1 VLTRV
6 APWRD
11 VCTGSSMGALSRTLL
26 VLAVAAWGCLPAD
39 PPDFSRDAGTVK
51 GSART
56 GSKGAKGRV
65 LSPAASGRRPR
76 GPTDAGPQLLS
87 GPVLSD
93 PFRDDF
99 DRADLGQ
106 DWYATSSVWRIT
118 DGRLCGQGARNH
130 PVWLKKR
137 LPVNARIEFD
147 ATSASPDGDIK
158 VEAWGDGRSY
168 ASGTTYD
175 DATSYLFI
183 LGGWKNRFNVLARL
197 NEHAQDRQQVRLLP
211 DSEDPRTRQIVEGRS
226 YHVEI
231 ERADGQT
238 VTFTV
243 DETPIHELSDPAPL
257 KGAGHEHFGF
267 NNWDVPVC
275 FDALQVTPLEG

>member
-1 VLTRV
+1 
-6 APWRD
+6 
-11 VCTGSSMGALSRTLL
+11 MGALSRTLL

-51 GSART
+51 GGART

-65 LSPAASGRRPR
+65 LSPAASGPRRPR

-87 GPVLSD
+87 GPVLSE

-183 LGGWKNRFNVLARL
+183 LGGWKNRFNVLARM